1 VVYHHLSVA
10 LALVLE
16 LELELELELNQNYRL
31 MDSFLV
37 QMGQFEVYFLEASV
51 QPLVQY

>member
-10 LALVLE
+10 LALV